1 MASNDVVVGNNI
13 WNNIE
18 LIKKVL
24 EEGFGI
30 VVALGAIHG
39 SNDRVAGEDRGTGR
53 LEHRLAGYVRGRIK
67 VVGAD
72 EGLDTVVEVEA
83 RTNKGRGRVG
93 ETRLIGVVG
102 FWWGGIGAQGIE
114 WGLNAYA
121 ALAATTLSS
130 CLLGGGEAVGAY
142 RCRR

>member
-1 MASNDVVVGNNI
+1 MASNEVVEGNDIGNNV
-13 WNNIE
+13 E

-53 LEHRLAGYVRGRIK
+53 LEHRLTGNIGGRIE
-67 VVGAD
+67 VAGAD

-83 RTNKGRGRVG
+83 RTNKGRG
-93 ETRLIGVVG
+93 
-102 FWWGGIGAQGIE
+102 
-114 WGLNAYA
+114 
-121 ALAATTLSS
+121 
-130 CLLGGGEAVGAY
+130 
-142 RCRR
+142 